1 MYQVYCDSYLIYD
14 TRVENLKLVN
24 PKLDL
29 ELNKTG
35 SFTFTIYPSHPHYA
49 HLQKLKSIIQVYSN
63 DYLIF
68 RGRILNDDQGFY
80 NEKVVSCE
88 GELAFLL
95 DSVQRPFDFQGSP
108 KDLFEQLITAHNNQV
123 EESKRFIVGNITVT
137 DPNDYINR
145 ADSLYKNTWTD
156 VNEKLIDTLGGYV
169 WVRHEPDGNYI
180 DYLSDFDVL
189 SSQKI
194 AFGKNLIDISKIT
207 KGENIATAIIPLG
220 AKDEETEERVTIASV
235 NDGLDYVYDQE
246 AVDKYGWIFKTVE
259 WNDVTLPEN
268 LLTKAK
274 AYLAESINLSVS
286 IELDAFDLA
295 SADADINTFR
305 LGTYI
310 KVSTAPH
317 SLDAYFLV
325 RKLSINL
332 DSPSK
337 NKLTLGVNYSTFS
350 EQVQS
355 VEKTQTEVITQV
367 NAATREIS
375 GFTNNVTSQISQSA
389 SEILSI
395 VSNDYYLKADTD
407 ELINS
412 VSTKLS
418 QTEDEF
424 EFQFNRFVA
433 DLNAIASNND
443 VQFESIRKYIR
454 FVDGNIVLGEEG
466 NEITLKI
473 QNNRI
478 SFLQN
483 NVEVAYFANRKIYV
497 TDGEFIN
504 SLAVGNFAFMP
515 RTNGNLSF
523 KKVK

>member
-49 HLQKLKSIIQVYSN
+49 RLQKLKSIIQVYSN
-63 DYLIF
+63 GYLIF

-95 DSVQRPFDFQGSP
+95 DSVQRPFDFQGTP
-108 KDLFEQLITAHNNQV
+108 NELFEQLVTAHNNQV
-123 EESKRFIVGNITVT
+123 DEAKRFIVGNVTVT
-137 DPNDYINR
+137 DPNDYIHR
-145 ADSLYKNTWTD
+145 SDSTYKNTWVEIND
-156 VNEKLIDTLGGYV
+156 KLINTLGGYV
-169 WVRHEPDGNYI
+169 WVRHEADGNYI

-194 AFGKNLIDISKIT
+194 TFGKNLIDISKIT

-220 AKDEETEERVTIASV
+220 AKDEESDERVTIASV

-246 AVDKYGWIFKTVE
+246 AVNKYGWIFKTVE

-295 SADADINTFR
+295 SANADINTFR

-325 RKLSINL
+325 RKLSISL

-350 EQVQS
+350 EEVQGIEKSKNDEIQKIKSNVTAQITESTEKVLTKVSDNYWGKGSIKSGSEAVTCTANTIVNKSITFATPFPTGS
-355 VEKTQTEVITQV
+355 VPKVL
-367 NAATREIS
+367 IS
-375 GFTNNVTSQISQSA
+375 EMSGQPDKLKGISFSNVSETGFTVYIIRTDSAVT
-389 SEILSI
+389 
-395 VSNDYYLKADTD
+395 
-407 ELINS
+407 
-412 VSTKLS
+412 
-418 QTEDEF
+418 
-424 EFQFNRFVA
+424 QF
-433 DLNAIASNND
+433 DWLAI
-443 VQFESIRKYIR
+443 
-454 FVDGNIVLGEEG
+454 G
-466 NEITLKI
+466 
-473 QNNRI
+473 
-478 SFLQN
+478 
-483 NVEVAYFANRKIYV
+483 
-497 TDGEFIN
+497 
-504 SLAVGNFAFMP
+504 
-515 RTNGNLSF
+515 
-523 KKVK
+523 